1 MPDSAHLTPYRSRDV
16 AAILDILV
24 THQAVAV
31 VGLSNFGKSTLLRQ
45 LSEPSV
51 ADTYQ
56 TVTARPAMFVYVDCN
71 RMLQMSAQGFY
82 EVILRAALERLAES
96 EEDCHELCDRIE
108 ALYNKV
114 VESESAFAIP
124 LAFNDAIIT
133 LLDDESSRRDVIL
146 MLDECDAVLTD
157 LDERVFLN
165 LRALKDKYAE
175 QLNYVT
181 ATQEP
186 FLTTRGGDDLAEFLE
201 LFAANKYHLQPL
213 SPDEATELAAEIFR
227 QANDSLDPPERDYI
241 LEEAGGHPGLIQ
253 AVSHVVLQVES
264 GAPPTYT
271 QQALSMAG
279 DVLQNHRLVRGELA
293 KLWKQLLPN
302 EREAVTL
309 AATRGVAALT
319 EAQQSELLT
328 RGLLVQHEEGVRL
341 FSQLFLYYARRQA
354 LSQQEFHEGVWVDI
368 DAGTVW
374 VGGQRAEPLTDLE
387 YRLLLLLYGRLDKIC
402 DKYQIVEAVWGQEYL
417 GEVDDARIE
426 KLISRLRVKLEPDP
440 AQPQYVITVRG
451 RGYQLSLPKGMPD
464 TDAENT

>member
-1 MPDSAHLTPYRSRDV
+1 MSDNARLTPYRSHDV
-16 AAILDILV
+16 AALLDILV

-51 ADTYQ
+51 AETYWA
-56 TVTARPAMFVYVDCN
+56 VTTRPAMFVYVDCN

-82 EVILRAALERLAES
+82 EAILRAILEKLAES
-96 EEDCHELCDRIE
+96 EEDCHDLCDRIE
-108 ALYNKV
+108 AFYNKV

-124 LAFNDAIIT
+124 LAFNDAIIA
-133 LLDDESSRRDVIL
+133 LLNDETSRRDVIL
-146 MLDECDAVLTD
+146 MLDECDAVLTN

-241 LEEAGGHPGLIQ
+241 LEEAGGHPGLIR

-293 KLWKQLLPN
+293 KLWKQLLPS

-309 AATRGVAALT
+309 AATRGVSALT
-319 EAQQSELLT
+319 ETQQSELLT
-328 RGLLVQHEEGVRL
+328 RGLLVQHEGGVRL

-354 LSQQEFHEGVWVDI
+354 LSQQEIHEGVWVDI

-374 VGGQRAEPLTDLE
+374 VGGRRVEPLTDLE

-440 AQPQYVITVRG
+440 AQPQFVITVRG
-451 RGYQLSLPKGMPD
+451 RGYQLSLPKGIPD
-464 TDAENT
+464 MDGENT

>member
-1 MPDSAHLTPYRSRDV
+1 MMLDSTRLTPYRSHDV

-45 LSEPSV
+45 LTESPV
-51 ADTYQ
+51 ADTYRRL
-56 TVTARPAMFVYVDCN
+56 TARPVMFVYVDCN
-71 RMLQMSAQGFY
+71 RMLQMSAQGLY
-82 EVILRAALERLAES
+82 EVILRAVLEKLTES
-96 EEDCHELCDRIE
+96 EEDCRALCDRIE
-108 ALYNKV
+108 AFYNKV
-114 VESESAFAIP
+114 VESESTFAIP

-133 LLDDESSRRDVIL
+133 LLDAEPSRDVIL
-146 MLDECDAVLTD
+146 LLDECDAVLTS

-165 LRALKDKYAE
+165 LRALKDKYTE
-175 QLNYVT
+175 KLNYVT

-201 LFAANKYHLQPL
+201 LFAAHKYHLQPL
-213 SPDEATELAAEIFR
+213 SPEDATELAAEIFR
-227 QANDSLDPPERDYI
+227 QANDSLDPPERDYV
-241 LEEAGGHPGLIQ
+241 LEQAGGHPGLIQ
-253 AVSHVVLQVES
+253 AVSHVVMQVES

-293 KLWKQLLPN
+293 TLWKQLLPS
-302 EREAVTL
+302 EREAATR

-319 EAQQSELLT
+319 EAQQAELLM
-328 RGLLVQHEEGVRL
+328 RGLLVRREGGVRL
-341 FSQLFLYYARRQA
+341 FSQLFAHYARRQA
-354 LSQQEFHEGVWVDI
+354 LSRQEVHEGVWVDI

-374 VGGQRAEPLTDLE
+374 VGGSRVEALTDLE

-426 KLISRLRVKLEPDP
+426 KLISRLRAKLEPDP
-440 AQPQYVITVRG
+440 AQPQFVITVRG
-451 RGYQLSLPKGMPD
+451 RGYRLRLPKGMPD
-464 TDAENT
+464 A